1 MIVWVECRVIRRD
14 FRLVV
19 ISKAKAE
26 LEKPGEAVV
35 YASSC
40 ATCRRRLIKNGGNLR
55 IMAAGTF
62 GKDIIST
69 SEHSAW
75 LMAGRFGSKE
85 FLPCWSC
92 R

>member
-1 MIVWVECRVIRRD
+1 MIVWVERGVIRRD

-35 YASSC
+35 CGGSC
-40 ATCRRRLIKNGGNLR
+40 APGRRRLIKNGGNLR

-62 GKDIIST
+62 GKDITST

-75 LMAGRFGSKE
+75 LMAGRLGSKE
-85 FLPCWSC
+85 FLPCWPC